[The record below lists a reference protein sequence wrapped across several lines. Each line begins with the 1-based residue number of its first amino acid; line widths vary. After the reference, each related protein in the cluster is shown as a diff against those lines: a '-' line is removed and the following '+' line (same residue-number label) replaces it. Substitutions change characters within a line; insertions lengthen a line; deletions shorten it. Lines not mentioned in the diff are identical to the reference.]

1 MKTLY
6 MHIGTPKTGTSAIQY
21 FCCQNHEAL
30 LKKGL
35 CYPDLGFSFPGIGSN
50 RNAHFLSH
58 RVLDEQNRRL
68 PEEEKK
74 IWEQGLNR
82 LEELFTKHDCV
93 VISDEHIW
101 NEKEMNK
108 ERLESIR
115 ERMKSVGVTVRVI
128 VYLRRQEQVI
138 QSYWAQQVKEGLQLS
153 FSEYMKEGRYRY
165 FQLNYE
171 KRLHVF
177 ADVFGREN
185 VIVRC
190 YEKGQYLGR
199 EQTIIS
205 DFLHIFG
212 IALDDE
218 LKEGDLVKNPSLQ
231 GIYLQVKCLLNANPV
246 FSTKRNFSVPLLQK
260 VQQAEEDGVVFTQ
273 GDGLSKKEV
282 EEYLSKYIQK
292 NEAVAKTYLG
302 REDGTL
308 FYDPIVQSE
317 EKVEYKEGDM
327 VAICGKM
334 IALQDQEIKRLK
346 RKLERN
352 TLRGRARRIYHKIR
366 DRGEDKKAPEA
377 QE

>member
-21 FCCQNHEAL
+21 FCCQNYDVL
-30 LKKGL
+30 LKRGL

-58 RVLDEQNRRL
+58 RMFDEQNQRL

-74 IWEQGLNR
+74 IREQGLAK
-82 LEELFTKHDCV
+82 LENLFARRDCV

-101 NEKEMNK
+101 NEKEINK
-108 ERLESIR
+108 ECLENIR
-115 ERMKSVGVTVRVI
+115 ERMEAIGVTVRVI

-153 FSEYMKEGRYRY
+153 FSEYMEKGRYRY

-171 KRLHVF
+171 KRLKVF
-177 ADVFGREN
+177 SDVLGKEN

-190 YEKGQYLGR
+190 YEKGQYLGK

-212 IALDDE
+212 IELNDE
-218 LKEGDLVKNPSLQ
+218 LRESNLVKNPSLQ
-231 GIYLQVKCLLNANPV
+231 GIYLQVKCLLNANPA
-246 FSTKRNFSVPLLQK
+246 FSTKRNFSVSLLQK

-273 GDGLSKKEV
+273 GDGLSKQEV
-282 EEYLSKYIQK
+282 EEYLSKFIEK
-292 NEAVAKTYLG
+292 NEAVARTYLG

-308 FYDPIVQSE
+308 FYDPISQSE
-317 EKVEYKEGDM
+317 EKVVYKEGDM
-327 VAICGKM
+327 VAICGKV
-334 IALQDQEIKRLK
+334 IALQEQEIKKLK

-352 TLRGRARRIYHKIR
+352 TLRGKAKRIYHKLK
-366 DRGEDKKAPEA
+366 DRGEEKNAPEA